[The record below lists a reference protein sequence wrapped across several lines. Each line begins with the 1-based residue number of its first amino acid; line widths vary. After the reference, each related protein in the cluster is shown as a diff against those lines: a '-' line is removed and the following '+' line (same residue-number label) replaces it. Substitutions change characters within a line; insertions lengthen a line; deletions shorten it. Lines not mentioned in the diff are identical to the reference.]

1 MMRRGLCSRT
11 LWMLVLVL
19 MVLPI
24 TGCPLPE
31 DTDPTIVSMT
41 INPNTIA
48 VSSTGMTDEF
58 FTVTITTA
66 NFASTI
72 TTATVFIQDADGG
85 NRDGTPETTTING
98 EVVTLNKIPLSWF
111 SGLSAGSYRLG
122 AQIATQDNAES
133 VTQLDLATV
142 TVTE

>member
-1 MMRRGLCSRT
+1 MTRRGLCPRT

-19 MVLPI
+19 MVLPL
-24 TGCPLPE
+24 TGCPLDE
-31 DTDPTIVSMT
+31 TTDPTIASMSIT
-41 INPNTIA
+41 PNTIA

-72 TTATVFIQDADGG
+72 TTANVFIQDADGA
-85 NRDGTPETTTING
+85 NRDGTPETTMING
-98 EVVTLNKIPLSWF
+98 EVVVLNKIPLSWF
-111 SGLSAGSYRLG
+111 SGLGAGTYKLG
-122 AQIATQDNAES
+122 AQVSSEGGAES